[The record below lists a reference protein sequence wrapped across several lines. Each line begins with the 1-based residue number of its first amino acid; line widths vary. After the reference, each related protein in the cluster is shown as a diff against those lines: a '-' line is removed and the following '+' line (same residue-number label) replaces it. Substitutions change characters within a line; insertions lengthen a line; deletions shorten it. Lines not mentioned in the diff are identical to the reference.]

1 MFKIKNVT
9 PYKGVPKLKF
19 ERFPYYTGGGS
30 VLNKVHINL
39 KFIKLV
45 SRLNISIIKNNNDDT
60 NVDPEKLKLIREYT
74 GGIVGTYYFNDGS
87 DNILENSFMHPD
99 GTYLGDIET
108 AWWYYN
114 QNMIISNIRP
124 HGVGIVL
131 KKGYTLK
138 DYLNGDDVILGY
150 YGFTHRGGSMVKI
163 GDMIY
168 DENFTMN
175 EFHPDFKKYKEKLN
189 KSKYSTRIEDIVPFN
204 RHGNKVV
211 TTWEEAELSAINI
224 SKSLS

>member
-1 MFKIKNVT
+1 MPVKI
-9 PYKGVPKLKF
+9 
-19 ERFPYYTGGGS
+19 S
-30 VLNKVHINL
+30 
-39 KFIKLV
+39 
-45 SRLNISIIKNNNDDT
+45 
-60 NVDPEKLKLIREYT
+60 
-74 GGIVGTYYFNDGS
+74 
-87 DNILENSFMHPD
+87 
-99 GTYLGDIET
+99 
-108 AWWYYN
+108 
-114 QNMIISNIRP
+114 
-124 HGVGIVL
+124 
-131 KKGYTLK
+131 LK